1 MNGTT
6 SFIANIETKVGVVV
20 MFLMALFIIWFIRA
34 VKKDVEK
41 RGIGK

>member
-6 SFIANIETKVGVVV
+6 SFIANIETKVVGVV
-20 MFLMALFIIWFIRA
+20 MFLMALFMIWFIRA